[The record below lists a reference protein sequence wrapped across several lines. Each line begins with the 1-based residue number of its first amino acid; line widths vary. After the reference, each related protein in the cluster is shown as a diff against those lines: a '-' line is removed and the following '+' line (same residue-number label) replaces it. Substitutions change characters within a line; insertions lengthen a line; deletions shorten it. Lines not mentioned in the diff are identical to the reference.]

1 MDSRIQY
8 SVDYENGVVLAWFN
22 PDEIMSDL
30 IEETIHLADK
40 MQNSTLR
47 WGVVFEQFEK
57 FRKQNKATL
66 DNLCGKAKCNMD
78 AGDKFDV
85 ETGEELAKRRLLIKV
100 ANLRKRWFWELV
112 GIVWDDTFRLVDRL
126 SHHQK
131 IACDY
136 DNELINYA
144 QFGKFNPYIELK
156 F

>member
-30 IEETIHLADK
+30 IEETIHIADK

-47 WGVVFEQFEK
+47 WGIVFEQFEK
-57 FRKQNKATL
+57 FRKQNKAAL

-78 AGDKFDV
+78 AGDKFSI
-85 ETGEELAKRRLLIKV
+85 EIGEGLARRRLLVKV
-100 ANLRKRWFWELV
+100 ASLRARWFWELEMAMM
-112 GIVWDDTFRLVDRL
+112 DNLFRLMDRYV
-126 SHHQK
+126 HHQK
-131 IACDY
+131 IACNY
-136 DNELINYA
+136 DEELVNYT
-144 QFGKFNPYIELK
+144 QTGDFCSDHELK